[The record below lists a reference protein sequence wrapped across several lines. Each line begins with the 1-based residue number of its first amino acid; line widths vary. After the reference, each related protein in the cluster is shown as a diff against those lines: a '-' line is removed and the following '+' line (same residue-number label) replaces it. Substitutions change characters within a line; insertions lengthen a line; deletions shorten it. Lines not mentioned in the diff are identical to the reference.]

1 MKSIPVL
8 RKCHTDESYKIK
20 SLLRTAMGPFV
31 LGAVHAVEKKVMS
44 IFLLTLKKLIKQIYI
59 VLLIVA
65 IANISAI
72 SVQAQ
77 PL

>member
-1 MKSIPVL
+1 
-8 RKCHTDESYKIK
+8 
-20 SLLRTAMGPFV
+20 MGPFV